1 MTNSVSHVKKTQI
14 KLSERQRHHLSSLVP
29 SFVCSLKFRPMISFR
44 RTMRCCNYYKLK
56 ALRALGFTTLIVN
69 SASVYFFVYLRFI
82 DEGQRLSQ
90 CCERFTSTAGFS
102 GMWTLNNKG
111 RYNLEKFR
119 KRRER
124 LLAEEQPG
132 DLEVIWL

>member
-1 MTNSVSHVKKTQI
+1 
-14 KLSERQRHHLSSLVP
+14 
-29 SFVCSLKFRPMISFR
+29 MISFR

-56 ALRALGFTTLIVN
+56 ALRALSFTTLIVN
-69 SASVYFFVYLRFI
+69 SASVYTSDMRLSVGEEYQFREGGYVARVILEDFRFKKQFFFVYLRFI

>member
-69 SASVYFFVYLRFI
+69 SASVYFFMHLRFI

>member
-29 SFVCSLKFRPMISFR
+29 SFVCSLR
-44 RTMRCCNYYKLK
+44 
-56 ALRALGFTTLIVN
+56 
-69 SASVYFFVYLRFI
+69 
-82 DEGQRLSQ
+82 QRLSQ